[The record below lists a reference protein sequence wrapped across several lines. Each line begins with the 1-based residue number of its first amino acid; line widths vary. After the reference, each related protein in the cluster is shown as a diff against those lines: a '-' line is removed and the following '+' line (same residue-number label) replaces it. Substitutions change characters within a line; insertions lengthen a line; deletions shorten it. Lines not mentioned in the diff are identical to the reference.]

1 MNQKKKIAIIG
12 ATEFQLPLIRKA
24 KQLGYET
31 YVFAW
36 AAGDVGEKEAD
47 HFVPISVIELE
58 KIYDYCLEN
67 GIDFASS
74 IGSDITILTV
84 NYLLR
89 RFGKPCNSEKTDEIA
104 TNKYKM
110 REALSSHGVEC
121 PGYICVD
128 HLPLKKEL
136 AHLSYPMIVKPSDRS
151 GSRGIFKVR
160 DYEELCEAL
169 PVSMGESF
177 EKKAVIEEY
186 IDGPEYSCESISF
199 KGKHKVLSI
208 TQKHTT
214 GSPNFIETGHD
225 EPSDIPEEC
234 LEKVSDQIKMALDAL
249 SIEYGASHAEF
260 KLDEQ
265 MNVHIIE
272 IGPRMGGDCIGS
284 HLVPLS
290 TGYDFMKM
298 VIDAAQGKEPD
309 FYVAEHYDKASI
321 RFIMTKDDIEAMNE
335 VMKNEKYLVMETHLE
350 DNDINEKVTNSTDRH
365 GYYIYVER

>member
-1 MNQKKKIAIIG
+1 MNRKKIAIIG

-58 KIYDYCLEN
+58 KIYEYCVEN
-67 GIDFASS
+67 GIDSASS

-128 HLPLKKEL
+128 QLPSREEL

-151 GSRGIFKVR
+151 GSRGIYKVN
-160 DYEELCEAL
+160 DYEELSEAV
-169 PVSMGESF
+169 PASIGESF
-177 EKKAVIEEY
+177 EKRAVIEEY

-199 KGKHKVLSI
+199 GGKHRVLAI

-225 EPSDIPEEC
+225 EPSDIPEEY
-234 LEKVSDQIKMALDAL
+234 LKKVSAHQ
-249 SIEYGASHAEF
+249 S
-260 KLDEQ
+260 
-265 MNVHIIE
+265 
-272 IGPRMGGDCIGS
+272 
-284 HLVPLS
+284 PLLLN
-290 TGYDFMKM
+290 
-298 VIDAAQGKEPD
+298 P
-309 FYVAEHYDKASI
+309 
-321 RFIMTKDDIEAMNE
+321 
-335 VMKNEKYLVMETHLE
+335 
-350 DNDINEKVTNSTDRH
+350 
-365 GYYIYVER
+365 

>member
-1 MNQKKKIAIIG
+1 MIQKKKIAIIG

-47 HFVPISVIELE
+47 HFVPISVVELDR
-58 KIYDYCLEN
+58 IYQYCVDN

-89 RFGKPCNSEKTDEIA
+89 RFGKPCNSPRTDEIA

-110 REALSSHGVEC
+110 REALRSHGISC
-121 PGYICVD
+121 PGYIYVD
-128 HLPLKKEL
+128 RLPTEKEL
-136 AHLSYPMIVKPSDRS
+136 EKLSYPMIVKPSDRS
-151 GSRGIFKVR
+151 GSRGIYKVN
-160 DYEELCEAL
+160 DYEELSEAV
-169 PVSMGESF
+169 PASIAESF
-177 EKKAVIEEY
+177 EKRAVIEEF

-199 KGKHKVLSI
+199 QGVHKVLAI

-225 EPSDIPEEC
+225 EPSDITGEYF
-234 LEKVSDQIKMALDAL
+234 EKASDQIAMALDAL
-249 SIEYGASHAEF
+249 NIEYGASHAEF

-265 MNVHIIE
+265 MNVRIIE

-309 FYVAEHYDKASI
+309 LYVAEHYDKASI
-321 RFIMTKDDIEAMNE
+321 RFIMTEDDIQKMNE
-335 VMKNEKYLVMETHLE
+335 VMKNEKYLVIATHLE
-350 DNDINEKVTNSTDRH
+350 DNDIHDKVTNSTDRH
-365 GYYIYVER
+365 GYYSYVEK